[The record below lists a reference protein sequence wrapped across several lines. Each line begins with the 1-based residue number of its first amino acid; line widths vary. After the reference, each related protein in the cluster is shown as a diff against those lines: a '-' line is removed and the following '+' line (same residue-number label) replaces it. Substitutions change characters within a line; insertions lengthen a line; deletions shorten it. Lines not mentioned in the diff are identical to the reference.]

1 MDSARSW
8 FKKFHPKKD
17 KTSSN
22 KETDSMKDLYKQ
34 PVDEAPSSAT
44 EQKVAAAK
52 HYIENHY
59 KAQMK
64 NLQDRKER

>member
-1 MDSARSW
+1 M
-8 FKKFHPKKD
+8 
-17 KTSSN
+17 TSN
-22 KETDSMKDLYKQ
+22 KETDSTADLYKH
-34 PVDEAPSSAT
+34 PVDEAPSNAT
-44 EQKVAAAK
+44 KQKVAAAK

>member
-1 MDSARSW
+1 M
-8 FKKFHPKKD
+8 
-17 KTSSN
+17 SSN
-22 KETDSMKDLYKQ
+22 KETDNMKDLYKP
-34 PVDEAPSSAT
+34 PVDEAPSNST
-44 EQKVAAAK
+44 KEKVAAAK